1 MIAVGQK
8 RTRSPRKYS
17 FMWVVVINPVSGSGK
32 GAILGTEAAGFF
44 SERRLSY
51 QIITATSAD
60 KLRSNLAE
68 FLDSNVGLIEGVV
81 AVGGDGLVH
90 LVLQMV
96 VPRNIAF
103 SAIPAGTGNDFVRAL
118 GWRLDEIKIQLNT
131 VVSTPPAAID
141 LGLVDS
147 EWFGAVLSTGFDSL
161 VNEKANKMKWPKGP
175 MKYNL
180 AIAMELPKF
189 KPLNYTIELDN
200 QVIETEAMLIAVG
213 NGGSYGGGM
222 KVCPDAV
229 MSDGLF
235 DVMVLRP
242 VSKVEFVRV
251 FPTVFSGKHINHKQV
266 DIYRTKRVSLHAPA
280 VAYADGERIGGL
292 PVRAECIAG
301 AGLSWTP

>member
-1 MIAVGQK
+1 
-8 RTRSPRKYS
+8 
-17 FMWVVVINPVSGSGK
+17 MWVVVINPVSGSGK
-32 GAILGTEAAGFF
+32 GAILGTQAAGFF

-90 LVLQMV
+90 LVQQLV

-147 EWFGAVLSTGFDSL
+147 EWFGAVLSTGFDSV
-161 VNEKANKMKWPKGP
+161 VNEKANKMHWPKGP

>member
-1 MIAVGQK
+1 
-8 RTRSPRKYS
+8 
-17 FMWVVVINPVSGSGK
+17 MWVVVINPVSGSGK

-68 FLDSNVGLIEGVV
+68 FLDNNVGLIEGVV

-118 GWRLDEIKIQLNT
+118 GWELDEIKIQLNT

>member
-1 MIAVGQK
+1 
-8 RTRSPRKYS
+8 
-17 FMWVVVINPVSGSGK
+17 MWVVVINPVSGSGK

-118 GWRLDEIKIQLNT
+118 GWELDEIKIQLNT

>member
-1 MIAVGQK
+1 
-8 RTRSPRKYS
+8 
-17 FMWVVVINPVSGSGK
+17 MWVVVINPVSGSGK
-32 GAILGTEAAGFF
+32 GAILGAETAGFF
-44 SERRLSY
+44 SENKLQY
-51 QIITATSAD
+51 KVVTATSGD

-90 LVLQMV
+90 LVLQLV

-118 GWRLDEIKIQLNT
+118 GWGLDEIKIQLNT

-141 LGLVDS
+141 LGRVDS
-147 EWFGAVLSTGFDSL
+147 EWFGAVLSTGFDSV
-161 VNEKANKMKWPKGP
+161 VNEKANKMNWPKGP

>member
-60 KLRSNLAE
+60 KLRSYLAE

-90 LVLQMV
+90 LVLQVV

-118 GWRLDEIKIQLNT
+118 GWELDEIKIQLNT
-131 VVSTPPAAID
+131 VVSTPPVAID

>member
-1 MIAVGQK
+1 
-8 RTRSPRKYS
+8 
-17 FMWVVVINPVSGSGK
+17 MWAVVINPVSGSGK
-32 GAILGTEAAGFF
+32 GAILGTETAGFF
-44 SERRLSY
+44 SEMRLPY

-60 KLRSNLAE
+60 KLRVNLEE
-68 FLDSNVGLIEGVV
+68 FLDNNVGLIDGVI

-96 VPRNIAF
+96 VPRNIPF

-118 GWRLDEIKIQLNT
+118 GWDLEETKTQLNT
-131 VVSTPPAAID
+131 VVSKPPSPID

-147 EWFGAVLSTGFDSL
+147 EWFGAVLSTGFDSV
-161 VNEKANKMKWPKGP
+161 VNEKANTLKWPKGP

-189 KPLNYTIELDN
+189 KPLKYIIELDS

-229 MSDGLF
+229 MNDGLF

-251 FPTVFSGKHINHKQV
+251 FPTVFSGKHVEHKQV
-266 DIYRTKRVSLHAPA
+266 DIYQTKRVSLHAPA
-280 VAYADGERIGGL
+280 IAYADGERIGGL